1 MDTRQVAQ
9 SLVDVRQSASPA
21 AMLSTQLLRGETVAV
36 LDECGAYLHVR
47 SARDSYEGYV
57 AGEGL
62 TTSGSMMTHRVA
74 VPRTLLFACPDFK
87 TPPLGDMLLG
97 AELAIERHEGRYVR
111 STRGEYL
118 IADHLMALDEP
129 VSDVI
134 ATAETLLH
142 TPYLWGGKS
151 VRGIDCSGLVQL
163 SLAMAGRNA
172 PRDSGP
178 QSQALGTALS
188 PGTPLR
194 RGDLLFWPGHV
205 AFCYDEQRILHANA
219 HHMKVVIEDRLEALD
234 RISAAGYPAPVAK
247 RL

>member
-1 MDTRQVAQ
+1 MDMRQVAQ

-21 AMLSTQLLRGETVAV
+21 AMLSTQLLRGETLTV
-36 LDECGAYLHVR
+36 LGTCGAYLHVR

-62 TTSGSMMTHRVA
+62 ATPGSMMTHRVA
-74 VPRTLLFACPDFK
+74 VPRTLMFAHPDFK
-87 TPPLGDMLLG
+87 TPPLGDLLLG
-97 AELAIERHEGRYVR
+97 AELAIERHEGRYAR
-111 STRGEYL
+111 TAEGEYL
-118 IADHLMALDEP
+118 IADHLMALDET
-129 VSDVI
+129 VNDVI

-163 SLAMAGRNA
+163 SLAMAGRSA

-178 QSQALGTALS
+178 QSQALGTELAS
-188 PGTPLR
+188 GAPLR

-219 HHMKVVIEDRLEALD
+219 HHMKVVIEDRMEALE